1 MANGTATGC
10 AWDGTTL
17 SASTSG
23 TCTLTITKATD
34 TNYNATTAT
43 ATFTFSK
50 ATQSALTI
58 DNSTAN
64 YNSTITLTTSGGLG
78 SGAVTYVVNSGNC
91 SVSGATLSN
100 TSAGTCSVTATKA
113 GDGNYESISSSAT
126 TITVSQ
132 IAQSALS
139 FTLSTSSKSSPYSQ
153 VITFTPSGGSGTG
166 TTTYAIVSGGTAT
179 GCALANNTSSNTI
192 SATTSGTCLIA
203 ATKAGDTNYTSI
215 TSSNQSFTFSKATQ
229 SALSIAGAS
238 GIYGTTL
245 TLSTSGGSSGAGVS
259 YVVNSGSCSVS
270 GATLSNSAAGDCY
283 ITATMAANVD
293 YEAISSASTKITI
306 AKATQSALTI
316 DNSTANYNSTITL
329 TTSGGLGSGAVTY
342 VVNSGN
348 CSVSGATLSN
358 TSAGTCSVTATK
370 AASANYEAIS
380 SSPTT
385 ITVNQI
391 AQGTLTISV
400 NINSKTYPYSQV
412 IALGSS
418 GGSGS
423 GAITYAISSGGTA
436 TGCALSGTGASNT
449 ISATTSGTC
458 LIKVSKAG
466 DTNYTDKTST
476 ASTFTFNRAE
486 QSALSITNTT
496 ASYGT
501 PLTLATSG
509 GTGTGAITYSV
520 SSGPCTVSGNLSG
533 NTTLNYSAAG
543 TCVLTATKA
552 RDDNYEAKTSS
563 SASIVVNRVAVTT
576 TVSSATDLT
585 LVVIRSVYLQT
596 NPIAANINT
605 PGKVTFTANGLVIPG
620 CTAVKTTGTGPVYTS
635 TCQFRPTSLGT
646 ITISA
651 TINPNDP
658 GFTAVT
664 KSLKVV
670 VSPK

>member
-1 MANGTATGC
+1 
-10 AWDGTTL
+10 
-17 SASTSG
+17 
-23 TCTLTITKATD
+23 
-34 TNYNATTAT
+34 
-43 ATFTFSK
+43 
-50 ATQSALTI
+50 
-58 DNSTAN
+58 
-64 YNSTITLTTSGGLG
+64 
-78 SGAVTYVVNSGNC
+78 
-91 SVSGATLSN
+91 
-100 TSAGTCSVTATKA
+100 VTAK
-113 GDGNYESISSSAT
+113 
-126 TITVSQ
+126 
-132 IAQSALS
+132 
-139 FTLSTSSKSSPYSQ
+139 
-153 VITFTPSGGSGTG
+153 
-166 TTTYAIVSGGTAT
+166 
-179 GCALANNTSSNTI
+179 
-192 SATTSGTCLIA
+192 
-203 ATKAGDTNYTSI
+203 
-215 TSSNQSFTFSKATQ
+215 
-229 SALSIAGAS
+229 
-238 GIYGTTL
+238 
-245 TLSTSGGSSGAGVS
+245 
-259 YVVNSGSCSVS
+259 
-270 GATLSNSAAGDCY
+270 
-283 ITATMAANVD
+283 
-293 YEAISSASTKITI
+293 
-306 AKATQSALTI
+306 
-316 DNSTANYNSTITL
+316 
-329 TTSGGLGSGAVTY
+329 
-342 VVNSGN
+342 
-348 CSVSGATLSN
+348 
-358 TSAGTCSVTATK
+358 K
-370 AASANYEAIS
+370 AASANYEEVS
-380 SSPTT
+380 SLATT

-400 NINSKTYPYSQV
+400 NINSKVYPYSQV

-436 TGCALSGTGASNT
+436 TGCALANNTSSNT

-476 ASTFTFNRAE
+476 ATTFTFNRAE

-520 SSGPCTVSGNLSG
+520 SSGPCTVSGN
-533 NTTLNYSAAG
+533 TTLNYSAAG

-552 RDDNYEAKTSS
+552 QDVNYLAKTSS
-563 SASIVVNRVAVTT
+563 LASIVVNRVAVTT